1 MADNKKFCLLSGNT
15 TCTTYKRAGYGY
27 ITGARKCP
35 VCCLKWTDSVSEQ
48 HTNNPAQLAHFAIF
62 V

>member
-1 MADNKKFCLLSGNT
+1 MADDKKFCLLSGNT

-27 ITGARKCP
+27 KTEARKR
-35 VCCLKWTDSVSEQ
+35 CLKWTDSVSEQ
-48 HTNNPAQLAHFAIF
+48 HTNNPAQLTHFAIF